1 MLARQFFFSPG
12 LLVCPFVLFSSFACI
27 SRGAKTPSQ
36 LEMVGGKDIP
46 VSTHPAVIEIKS
58 DFTDSDT
65 ESCTATVIA
74 PQVLLTAGHCVW
86 HQSGN
91 ARSTPQKQAAA
102 MEFDPR
108 DPVDDLLKAGRQRRS
123 PFADDME
130 EAAKSPGAR
139 SVYFALPNAAA
150 RSSSCYVVP
159 KGWALEAGGAG
170 SRFDVA
176 LVFFAKPLSL
186 PSMELFNGS
195 KSVGSP
201 VTFVG
206 YGWNQAMGRDSHV
219 KREGYNFIA
228 DISAEGVLYT
238 YSPSGKTNLEARE
251 AMVRDGDSGGPLVM
265 DGKLAGVASALLY
278 AQTRQVCRDAKGEK
292 IPCANV
298 TVDIGYHV
306 DLAAPAARKFIDD
319 SLAAFGKGSID
330 PSQPFTTCTPREKS
344 AYIEMIRRTS
354 P

>member
-1 MLARQFFFSPG
+1 MPGRQCFFTYH
-12 LLVCPFVLFSSFACI
+12 LLVLPFLVFSGSACI
-27 SRGAKTPSQ
+27 SRGAKTSSQ

-91 ARSTPQKQAAA
+91 ARSTPQKQTAG
-102 MEFDPR
+102 MEFDPNY
-108 DPVDDLLKAGRQRRS
+108 PLDDLLSAGRQRRS
-123 PFADDME
+123 PFADDLE

-139 SVYFALPNAAA
+139 SVYFSLSN
-150 RSSSCYVVP
+150 STTLTSSCYVVP

-170 SRFDVA
+170 SRFDFA
-176 LVFFAKPLSL
+176 LVFFSKPLSL
-186 PSMELFNGS
+186 PSMELFKGS
-195 KSVGSP
+195 KTVGSP
-201 VTFVG
+201 GTFVG
-206 YGWNQAMGRDSHV
+206 YGWNQAMNRDSHV
-219 KREGYNFIA
+219 KREGHNVIA

-238 YSPSGKTNLEARE
+238 YSPSGKARLEEQE

-265 DGKLAGVASALLY
+265 EGKLAGVASALLY
-278 AQTRQVCRDAKGEK
+278 AQEIDVCWDSKGDK
-292 IPCANV
+292 IPCAKA

-306 DLAAPAARKFIDD
+306 DLGTPSVRKFIDD
-319 SLAAFGKGSID
+319 SLAAFVKGSID
-330 PSQPFTTCTPREKS
+330 PTQPFTTCTPREKS